1 MNVGGEVQDS
11 GKMTLAEVK
20 KVKTI
25 DFRSDLLPE
34 EPIKGIYEID
44 GDNLKI
50 CFAIE
55 GERPT
60 KFESPADSVQMLIV
74 LKRIK
79 K

>member
-1 MNVGGEVQDS
+1 MD
-11 GKMTLAEVK
+11 K
-20 KVKTI
+20 KLKTI
-25 DFRSDLLPE
+25 DYRSDLLPD

-44 GDNLKI
+44 GDSLKI

-55 GERPT
+55 GERPK
-60 KFESPADSVQMLIV
+60 KFESAEGSTTMLIV